1 MELLLFILIAFLAV
15 AFGGF
20 FLAMAS
26 IDCPMISNNG
36 PISARPELYRH
47 NGEWVSNQ

>member
-1 MELLLFILIAFLAV
+1 MAVIFILVIFLIV
-15 AFGGF
+15 ALGGF

-36 PISARPELYRH
+36 PISSRPELYRE
-47 NGEWVSNQ
+47 NGEWVSN

>member
-1 MELLLFILIAFLAV
+1 MELLLFILVIFLIV

-20 FLAMAS
+20 VLAMVS
-26 IDCPMISNNG
+26 IDVPMIKNDG
-36 PISARPELYRH
+36 PISSRPELYRE